1 MVIMLSRLDRYLLK
15 ELSIP
20 FFLGLMI
27 LTFILIMQQVLILME
42 LVLDKGIDLA
52 SIATLF
58 MHLLPAFFL
67 ITIPMAVM
75 LSTVTSFNR
84 LSSDNEMIALHAGGV
99 GFFRIIRPVILFAS
113 LIGLLTLLMGFN
125 TDTVKGASKKVAVK
139 LLMKRASLGLES
151 GVFNNLFPGMM
162 IYVES
167 MPTFSELSG
176 VFIYDQ
182 RDPEKP
188 TVIVAK
194 KGVLINDEVAKT
206 VRLNLV
212 DGSLQQGEKGS
223 PRYQRMVFEGYDLK
237 INLPQLMKDQS
248 EAEHLNLREIKQ
260 QIIES
265 KEVDVRDLR
274 RLSDYYKRFVFAFA
288 AMLFCLMGMPL
299 GILSGRLSRLGGFA
313 AGIII
318 ILIYYM
324 LMTLGDYLVS
334 LMVLSP
340 LLAAIFPI
348 LVLMPFCIFLLKRV
362 STNVSPT
369 IFGMTSKRP

>member
-1 MVIMLSRLDRYLLK
+1 MLSRLDRYLLK
-15 ELSIP
+15 ELSVP

-58 MHLLPAFFL
+58 VHLLPAFFL

-75 LSTVTSFNR
+75 LSTVTTFNR
-84 LSSDNEMIALHAGGV
+84 LSADNEIIALHAGGI
-99 GFFRIIRPVILFAS
+99 GFFRLIRPVILFAS
-113 LIGLLTLLMGFN
+113 LVGLLTLFMGFN

-139 LLMKRASLGLES
+139 LLMKRASLGLEA
-151 GVFNNLFPGMM
+151 GIFNNLFPGMM

-182 RDPEKP
+182 RNPDRP

-194 KGVLINDEVAKT
+194 RGVLINDEAANA

-223 PRYQRMVFEGYDLK
+223 QRYQRMVFGDYELK
-237 INLPQLMKDQS
+237 INLPQLMQSQS
-248 EAEHLNLREIKQ
+248 EKKGLNLTEIKQ
-260 QIIES
+260 QIAES
-265 KEVDVRDLR
+265 KEVNVRDLR
-274 RLSDYYKRFVFAFA
+274 LLSDYYKRFVFAFT

-313 AGIII
+313 AGIVI

-324 LMTLGDYLVS
+324 LMTLGDYLISVQ
-334 LMVLSP
+334 VLSP
-340 LLAAIFPI
+340 LTAAMFPI
-348 LVLMPFCIFLLKRV
+348 LVLIPFCIFLLKRV
-362 STNVSPT
+362 ASNVSPT
-369 IFGMTSKRP
+369 IFGIASKRP